1 MIFLSIS
8 TSPSFYGLCHTQGQ
22 KETLGISLLAL
33 APPIARDCYCLLL
46 GARLLMCRVGFLV
59 LLFQFYSQAG
69 SVYMPSE
76 WVFSCLLR
84 EQIFSSVCLEWNL
97 ELRSAVPSDLHVA
110 RGWRMG
116 QRRYRVFLSIVE
128 SQHSAVPDFMPISC
142 SFHNGK

>member
-33 APPIARDCYCLLL
+33 APPIARDYYCLLL

-84 EQIFSSVCLEWNL
+84 EQTLSPICLEWNL
-97 ELRSAVPSDLHVA
+97 ELHSSVASDLHVA
-110 RGWRMG
+110 RGWRVG
-116 QRRYRVFLSIVE
+116 QHRYRVFLSL
-128 SQHSAVPDFMPISC
+128 
-142 SFHNGK
+142 